1 MSVSKYQMF
10 LKTVECGS
18 FSRAAEELNFTQ
30 SGVSHAV
37 QALGGHVHPQSPQQD
52 GVLDLV
58 GVGQGVQGGAA
69 GEGGAGRGRQQQP
82 LGSTHF

>member
-37 QALGGHVHPQSPQQD
+37 QALEEEL
-52 GVLDLV
+52 GVRLV
-58 GVGQGVQGGAA
+58 VRSSAA
-69 GEGGAGRGRQQQP
+69 TAAAWC
-82 LGSTHF
+82 

>member
-30 SGVSHAV
+30 SGVL
-37 QALGGHVHPQSPQQD
+37 QRYGYRT
-52 GVLDLV
+52 
-58 GVGQGVQGGAA
+58 
-69 GEGGAGRGRQQQP
+69 EW
-82 LGSTHF
+82 

>member
-30 SGVSHAV
+30 SGRWRTSWESRCSAV
-37 QALGGHVHPQSPQQD
+37 TV
-52 GVLDLV
+52 
-58 GVGQGVQGGAA
+58 AA
-69 GEGGAGRGRQQQP
+69 WC
-82 LGSTHF
+82 

>member
-37 QALGGHVHPQSPQQD
+37 RRWRTSWESRCS
-52 GVLDLV
+52 
-58 GVGQGVQGGAA
+58 AA
-69 GEGGAGRGRQQQP
+69 TAAAWC
-82 LGSTHF
+82 

>member
-30 SGVSHAV
+30 SGAGKRAGHHAA
-37 QALGGHVHPQSPQQD
+37 QPQPRRRGAD
-52 GVLDLV
+52 G
-58 GVGQGVQGGAA
+58 
-69 GEGGAGRGRQQQP
+69 
-82 LGSTHF
+82 

>member
-37 QALGGHVHPQSPQQD
+37 QALEDEPRFSSCCS
-52 GVLDLV
+52 LLWI
-58 GVGQGVQGGAA
+58 
-69 GEGGAGRGRQQQP
+69 
-82 LGSTHF
+82 

>member
-30 SGVSHAV
+30 STT
-37 QALGGHVHPQSPQQD
+37 P
-52 GVLDLV
+52 
-58 GVGQGVQGGAA
+58 
-69 GEGGAGRGRQQQP
+69 
-82 LGSTHF
+82 STKWPATKPATVRPSRAC